1 MISKKLIWAK
11 HKKQLPPKTK
21 QPSTKHPH
29 TEMFCSIHHCVTSF
43 CHYRFPLTAGFQQS
57 PFPLGNLS
65 EPFIHTFIQTHSV
78 FVLCSLRA
86 VRLFNQVCRKASWTG
101 LAHTICLLPSKI
113 PVVVNLL
120 KVMLWT
126 SVFLSV
132 LLQRNSCSCFCR
144 LQLKLTSWVVSKTD
158 SWKEIFAF
166 TNLSL
171 NHRDW
176 VKVSRPQ
183 VLAACHF
190 CTCPY
195 LPPEAALVD

>member
-11 HKKQLPPKTK
+11 HKKQQLPPKTK

-43 CHYRFPLTAGFQQS
+43 CHYCFPLSAGFQQS

-86 VRLFNQVCRKASWTG
+86 VRLFSQVCRKASWTG

-126 SVFLSV
+126 SVFFICSTAKKFLQLFLS
-132 LLQRNSCSCFCR
+132 LTAKTNFLSCF
-144 LQLKLTSWVVSKTD
+144 
-158 SWKEIFAF
+158 
-166 TNLSL
+166 
-171 NHRDW
+171 
-176 VKVSRPQ
+176 
-183 VLAACHF
+183 
-190 CTCPY
+190 
-195 LPPEAALVD
+195 